1 MSECGHIRRKPAHG
15 GGLRG
20 LCPAIWPG
28 SEPGAVDTGGDTGLF
43 RHHRGYGRLAGIDWP
58 LPTLGLSNG
67 FGGKCGLCS
76 KEIAYYQR
84 IAPSGIFVWLDI
96 ATDASPLAAHQI
108 SQADALRYLHV
119 RDTAGNWHIGAAA
132 FLVIWQQLRYWR
144 FLAVLVGLPII
155 RQIAAMVYNRFADYR
170 FAKLAHCQIAQ
181 KNLAEA
187 PTR

>member
-1 MSECGHIRRKPAHG
+1 MIE
-15 GGLRG
+15 
-20 LCPAIWPG
+20 
-28 SEPGAVDTGGDTGLF
+28 VFFD
-43 RHHRGYGRLAGIDWP
+43 
-58 LPTLGLSNG
+58 
-67 FGGKCGLCS
+67 GKCGLCS

-119 RDTAGNWHIGAAA
+119 RDAAGNWHIGAAA
-132 FLVIWQQLRYWR
+132 FLEFGSSCVTGGFWR
-144 FLAVLVGLPII
+144 FLVACPII

-181 KNLAEA
+181 KNLV
-187 PTR
+187 RSINKII

>member
-1 MSECGHIRRKPAHG
+1 MIE
-15 GGLRG
+15 
-20 LCPAIWPG
+20 
-28 SEPGAVDTGGDTGLF
+28 VFFD
-43 RHHRGYGRLAGIDWP
+43 
-58 LPTLGLSNG
+58 
-67 FGGKCGLCS
+67 GKCGLCS

-84 IAPSGIFVWLDI
+84 ITPPGIFVWLDI
-96 ATDASPLAAHQI
+96 ATDESPLAAHQI

-119 RDTAGNWHIGAAA
+119 RDAAGNWHIGAAA

-144 FLAVLVGLPII
+144 FLAVLIGLPII

-187 PTR
+187 TTRLSDHEKKGQPLLRQLTLIGSKGCDPSHNSSGLSLGQ

>member
-1 MSECGHIRRKPAHG
+1 MRHGLYVMAAIYRQSVCRACQRPRSCPFNWVDRPAN
-15 GGLRG
+15 
-20 LCPAIWPG
+20 
-28 SEPGAVDTGGDTGLF
+28 
-43 RHHRGYGRLAGIDWP
+43 DWVI
-58 LPTLGLSNG
+58 LMIEV
-67 FGGKCGLCS
+67 FFDGKCGLCS
-76 KEIAYYQR
+76 KEIAYYQS
-84 IAPSGIFVWLDI
+84 IAPSGIFAWMDI

-108 SQADALRYLHV
+108 SQADALRHLHV
-119 RDTAGNWHIGAAA
+119 RDAAGNWHIGAAA

-155 RQIAAMVYNRFADYR
+155 RQIAAMVYNRFADHR

>member
-1 MSECGHIRRKPAHG
+1 MIE
-15 GGLRG
+15 
-20 LCPAIWPG
+20 
-28 SEPGAVDTGGDTGLF
+28 VFFD
-43 RHHRGYGRLAGIDWP
+43 
-58 LPTLGLSNG
+58 
-67 FGGKCGLCS
+67 GKCGLCS

-119 RDTAGNWHIGAAA
+119 RDAAGNWHIGAAA

-155 RQIAAMVYNRFADYR
+155 RQIAAMVYDVLLIIVSLSLPIARLPKRIWQKHQQDNRITKKRASG
-170 FAKLAHCQIAQ
+170 
-181 KNLAEA
+181 
-187 PTR
+187 

>member
-1 MSECGHIRRKPAHG
+1 MIE
-15 GGLRG
+15 
-20 LCPAIWPG
+20 
-28 SEPGAVDTGGDTGLF
+28 VFFD
-43 RHHRGYGRLAGIDWP
+43 
-58 LPTLGLSNG
+58 
-67 FGGKCGLCS
+67 GKCGLCS
-76 KEIAYYQR
+76 KEIAYY
-84 IAPSGIFVWLDI
+84 
-96 ATDASPLAAHQI
+96 
-108 SQADALRYLHV
+108 HV
-119 RDTAGNWHIGAAA
+119 RDAAGNWHIGAAA